1 MRTNKGER
9 KTELKEGREERRA
22 NVDNNTSM
30 APKLTEN
37 PGAITRPV
45 TTLQMA
51 ALEMAFISSSSGRG
65 HDPPPNAS
73 KLARGDARSVSILQ
87 SLLRSAIL
95 EYSMKNK
102 DYIITDFLKWFVKVH
117 FLKWFVHLS
126 PYM

>member
-22 NVDNNTSM
+22 KVDNNTSM

-37 PGAITRPV
+37 LGVTTRPV

-51 ALEMAFISSSSGRG
+51 ALEMVLISSSAGRG

-73 KLARGDARSVSILQ
+73 NW
-87 SLLRSAIL
+87 L
-95 EYSMKNK
+95 EVMPDQCLYCRAYYEALYLN
-102 DYIITDFLKWFVKVH
+102 T
-117 FLKWFVHLS
+117 
-126 PYM
+126 P